1 MINAD
6 GHDVMGNFHKPY
18 DEKRSI
24 VVLKDSDYSGWLN
37 ADPEAFRFAE
47 TNAKEGDNWNEASY
61 QARLNLIY
69 H

>member
-6 GHDVMGNFHKPY
+6 GHDVMWHFHKHY
-18 DEKRSI
+18 DKKSSI

-47 TNAKEGDNWNEASY
+47 TNAKEGDN
-61 QARLNLIY
+61 
-69 H
+69 